1 MKIGVSLPVREMQDD
16 LESIVAF
23 AQLAEELEYNHLRV
37 PDMVLRPK
45 SGHLHESMTLLAYI
59 AAVTKTIRLV
69 PSVIALPARQT
80 VQVAKQAAGID
91 VLSGGRFVLGVGVG
105 GSKEEYAALG
115 RDFTTRGARCDEQLQ
130 LLKLLWTQE
139 NMNFD
144 GKWETVQGLGL
155 NPLPVQRPIPIW
167 IGAASIPS
175 APVIRRIGAYAD
187 GWYVL
192 CSPEEFPDVKSQ
204 IDDAATNANRDP
216 ADIHTEAGVAVVGPR
231 EAEWK
236 DRVKGWR
243 EIGLN
248 QLCLR
253 TLGGG
258 LNSRQHLDKLKE
270 INEQIPRG

>member
-16 LESIVAF
+16 LKSIVAF
-23 AQLAEELEYNHLRV
+23 AQSAEELGFTHLRV

-45 SGHLHESMTLLAYI
+45 SGHLHESMTMLAYI
-59 AAVTKTIRLV
+59 AAVTEKIRLV

-105 GSKEEYAALG
+105 GSKEEYEALG
-115 RDFTTRGARCDEQLQ
+115 QDFATRGARCNEQLQ

-139 NMNFD
+139 SVDFD
-144 GKWETVQGLGL
+144 GRWDKVQGLGL
-155 NPLPVQRPIPIW
+155 NPLPRQQPIPIW
-167 IGAASIPS
+167 IGATSIPG
-175 APVIRRIGAYAD
+175 AAVVQRIGAYAD

-192 CSPEEFPDVKSQ
+192 CSPEEFPGVKTR
-204 IDDAATNANRDP
+204 IDGAAKAAGRDP

-231 EAEWK
+231 EAEWQ
-236 DRVKGWR
+236 DRVRGWQ

-258 LNSRQHLDKLKE
+258 LTPQQHLDKLRE
-270 INEQIPRG
+270 IVDLIPRV